1 MPRKPRQTKAK
12 QEPVGVDADADADP
26 PSVEPYAVLGIER
39 TATADQ
45 VKSAYR
51 KAALRCHPDKAA
63 ADDKEA
69 AHEKFQQV
77 ALAYAVLS
85 DERRRRRYD
94 ATGNTAESL
103 KVGDD
108 DDDDDFNWTD
118 FFREQTAAMVDGALI
133 DSIRRE
139 YQGSEEERHDVL
151 RAYEQHEGD
160 MDALYEEIMCSSVV
174 DDDTRFRHIIDQAIA
189 DGTAQPHKAYPLLP
203 VSRSQLQLLPQ
214 SLPQSPPQSLPPSL
228 PQSLPQSLPPGNPAP
243 TRLLPP
249 LGPEPGRKSETS
261 VRRLVDVDT
270 LLSTDCR
277 EAGPSLPSSHPRPR
291 ILGRWPANAS
301 EPSTMSSAVGSA
313 PPAHSTSDSL
323 SARTQT
329 IPAVPAVAA
338 VNGHAG
344 SLDHSRRAP
353 PTVTPTGATGFLANG
368 GAVGASQ
375 NKPQASASL
384 GVNQQLG
391 HRAGA
396 PAPSPSPIPQ
406 PANPSGGRPPSS
418 FHGQG
423 NGVVFGQQPDQADA
437 SALARPLSQL
447 QLGDSH
453 IRRNSSQSVHSDVGN
468 HALPTGPQA
477 RSFSP
482 ARGQAFQYQGSPH
495 LQNRTPMINT
505 TPGGT
510 PYMQPNQMMPI
521 PGHNGV
527 PFYQSRLE
535 ARLGSAPPALL
546 PLEAVATVVAVAAA
560 AAAGEATAPD
570 PSIQQHY
577 NNQLGFYPQVTQY
590 PGFPP
595 SPRSA
600 YQQSAY
606 GAPPMQHTFSN
617 QPQPQSMS
625 RQSSQMSAS
634 DRPGPTL
641 DQHPHTPSLPAQP
654 PHGASRTPSVAAAAK
669 SNFAPP
675 KKTTITIKNAAGE
688 VVDFKNPK
696 PASAGSAAPEAA
708 QARADAG
715 HGAKTDE
722 EKRRAMQEAVKARIA
737 QDTKQDKADDTDKSA
752 DKPADK
758 PADVENEDDEF
769 ERMAAEMAAAEE
781 EEARREAEYAKKK
794 ATEKEARLKKE
805 REEAEEYERTMKKA
819 EAEAEAAELAR
830 EKERE
835 TGTGGTDD
843 EEKRRLF
850 AELTGKKASLGT
862 PASSDTPAGQTPG
875 QSGAATPVS
884 DVSMG
889 PPLRSLGSKRS
900 AKVAD
905 LTLDTKK
912 PVEPPE
918 PSATLRALQ
927 SARKLSDIASVSYPA
942 DIASP
947 NPALNQK
954 APAQRGFKYD
964 KAFLLQFQNIFKEKP
979 SLDWDARIRDALGDG
994 DASARA
1000 GGGAS
1005 ARTPMNRTASSNKM
1019 PPPGQ
1024 AFAMGTFGRP
1034 PLPSGTTSEQ
1044 RFAASNAA
1052 MRSGAIPGPF
1062 AQFNRAQMAPPMA
1075 RTPSNNPL
1083 GGGMPGSP
1091 RVAGSSR
1098 GGSRAESKRSKQ
1110 SAKHTQE
1117 ENKSMPLT
1125 AGMQI
1130 GTLHTSETGWKPH
1143 SAQQAAAALGPVPGG
1158 GDGHLDPAAVQ
1169 RKVKAALNKM
1179 TPNTFDKIS
1188 DQILDIA
1195 AQSETETDGR
1205 TLRQVIQL
1213 TFEKATD
1220 EAHWAPMYA
1229 NFCRKMLETMSPDVK
1244 DENIK
1249 DKNGQVVAGGNLFRK
1264 YLLNRCQEEFERGW
1278 KVNLPVRKEGETE
1291 EAVMLSDEYYQAA
1304 AAKRRGLGLVRFIG
1318 ELFKLGMLTERI
1330 MHECVKKL
1338 VDYEGT
1344 PEEAEVESLTSLLRT
1359 IGKQLDNPESKAQQ
1373 RMDVYFQ
1380 RIIATV
1386 DLPDLPSRLKFMLM
1400 DIVDLRRKNWVSKDD
1415 NKGPKTIAEI
1425 RAEEEE
1431 KAPGSLG
1438 PTLGPRTNSG
1448 RRGLGPG
1455 SLLSRGGEDS
1465 GASSRTGTPPA
1476 GREKEKKDE
1485 SSTNAFSALAALENE
1500 GPASPPSNPA
1510 SPPSQKSQPTIDR
1523 AQ

>member
-1 MPRKPRQTKAK
+1 
-12 QEPVGVDADADADP
+12 
-26 PSVEPYAVLGIER
+26 
-39 TATADQ
+39 
-45 VKSAYR
+45 
-51 KAALRCHPDKAA
+51 
-63 ADDKEA
+63 
-69 AHEKFQQV
+69 
-77 ALAYAVLS
+77 
-85 DERRRRRYD
+85 
-94 ATGNTAESL
+94 
-103 KVGDD
+103 
-108 DDDDDFNWTD
+108 
-118 FFREQTAAMVDGALI
+118 
-133 DSIRRE
+133 
-139 YQGSEEERHDVL
+139 
-151 RAYEQHEGD
+151 
-160 MDALYEEIMCSSVV
+160 
-174 DDDTRFRHIIDQAIA
+174 
-189 DGTAQPHKAYPLLP
+189 
-203 VSRSQLQLLPQ
+203 
-214 SLPQSPPQSLPPSL
+214 
-228 PQSLPQSLPPGNPAP
+228 
-243 TRLLPP
+243 
-249 LGPEPGRKSETS
+249 
-261 VRRLVDVDT
+261 
-270 LLSTDCR
+270 
-277 EAGPSLPSSHPRPR
+277 
-291 ILGRWPANAS
+291 
-301 EPSTMSSAVGSA
+301 MSSAVGSA
-313 PPAHSTSDSL
+313 LPAHSTSDSL

-344 SLDHSRRAP
+344 SVDHSRRP
-353 PTVTPTGATGFLANG
+353 PMTVTPTGATGFSANG
-368 GAVGASQ
+368 GVLGASQ
-375 NKPQASASL
+375 NKPQVQFGSLGAPDGPALEGTPLPVAHQASASL
-384 GVNQQLG
+384 GVNQVG
-391 HRAGA
+391 HRTGG

-418 FHGQG
+418 FQGQG

-437 SALARPLSQL
+437 SVLARPLSQL

-453 IRRNSSQSVHSDVGN
+453 MRRNSSQSVHSDGG
-468 HALPTGPQA
+468 APYAQ
-477 RSFSP
+477 SP
-482 ARGQAFQYQGSPH
+482 ARGQPFPYQGSPH

-510 PYMQPNQMMPI
+510 PYMQANQMMAI

-527 PFYQSRLE
+527 PYFQVKPPPPFPL
-535 ARLGSAPPALL
+535 APEPTRGPAGKRSTR
-546 PLEAVATVVAVAAA
+546 P
-560 AAAGEATAPD
+560 ATAPD

-577 NNQLGFYPQVTQY
+577 NNQMGFYPQVTQY
-590 PGFPP
+590 PSFPP
-595 SPRSA
+595 SPRSG
-600 YQQSAY
+600 YQPSPY
-606 GAPPMQHTFSN
+606 GGPPMPHTFN
-617 QPQPQSMS
+617 NQAQPQPMS
-625 RQSSQMSAS
+625 RQSSQMSAP
-634 DRPGPTL
+634 DRPASTL
-641 DQHPHTPSLPAQP
+641 DQHAHTASLPTQP
-654 PHGASRTPSVAAAAK
+654 PHSATRAPAVAAAK

-688 VVDFKNPK
+688 VVDFKN
-696 PASAGSAAPEAA
+696 
-708 QARADAG
+708 QN
-715 HGAKTDE
+715 AKTDE

-737 QDTKQDKADDTDKSA
+737 QDSKQDKADDSADDNADDKASDKAGDKAGDNSSDNAGEAEDSNDTDDSDEAADDKTDKDQDSDDAAKADSTTAEDAGPSA
-752 DKPADK
+752 HKQAATTPEVKIDAPDTEADQTAAPAPTEEEKPAN
-758 PADVENEDDEF
+758 AENEDDEF

-781 EEARREAEYAKKK
+781 EEARREEEYAKKK
-794 ATEKEARLKKE
+794 AAEKESRLKKE
-805 REEAEEYERTMKKA
+805 REEAEEYERNMKQA
-819 EAEAEAAELAR
+819 EAEAEAVELAR

-835 TGTGGTDD
+835 STGTDD

-850 AELTGKKASLGT
+850 AELTGKKGGVAGAGHGT
-862 PASSDTPAGQTPG
+862 PASSDTPAGQTPA
-875 QSGAATPVS
+875 QSGTATPVS

-889 PPLRSLGSKRS
+889 PPLRSQGSKRT
-900 AKVAD
+900 KVAE

-927 SARKLSDIASVSYPA
+927 SARKLNDISKVSYPSE
-942 DIASP
+942 IASP
-947 NPALNQK
+947 NPALNHN
-954 APAQRGFKYD
+954 APAQRAFKYD

-979 SLDWDARIRDALGDG
+979 TLDWDTRIRDALGDG
-994 DASARA
+994 DASARS
-1000 GGGAS
+1000 GGPS
-1005 ARTPMNRTASSNKM
+1005 ARTLMNRTASNKM
-1019 PPPGQ
+1019 APPHQ
-1024 AFAMGTFGRP
+1024 TFAMGTFGRP
-1034 PLPSGTTSEQ
+1034 PLQSGSTSEQ
-1044 RFAASNAA
+1044 RFAASTAA
-1052 MRSGAIPGPF
+1052 MRGGALPGPF
-1062 AQFNRAQMAPPMA
+1062 AFGRGQMAPSA
-1075 RTPSNNPL
+1075 VRTPSNNPL
-1083 GGGMPGSP
+1083 GAMPGSP
-1091 RVAGSSR
+1091 RGTGSSR
-1098 GGSRAESKRSKQ
+1098 AGSRPDGSRRPRQ
-1110 SAKHTQE
+1110 SGKPAQE
-1117 ENKSMPLT
+1117 DNKAMPLT

-1143 SAQQAAAALGPVPGG
+1143 NAQQSSALGPVPGG
-1158 GDGHLDPAAVQ
+1158 GDGHLDPATVQ

-1179 TPNTFDKIS
+1179 TPNTFEKIS

-1195 AQSETETDGR
+1195 AQSKSETDGR

-1229 NFCRKMLETMSPDVK
+1229 NFCRKMLETMSADIK

-1278 KVNLPVRKEGETE
+1278 KVNLPARKEGETE

-1380 RIIATV
+1380 RISATV
-1386 DLPDLPSRLKFMLM
+1386 ELPDLPSRLKFMLM
-1400 DIVDLRRKNWVSKDD
+1400 DIVDLRRKGWVSKDD

-1431 KAPGSLG
+1431 RSRQAELQRLASQSRGGRGGPPPHGRGDARSFSGAGYGHVPPPDNSNRVNTDDLRRLGNRNARNAPGSHTGSLG

-1476 GREKEKKDE
+1476 SRDKEKKDE

-1510 SPPSQKSQPTIDR
+1510 SPPSQKSQPNIDR
-1523 AQ
+1523 ARSRSPGRAAE

>member
-1 MPRKPRQTKAK
+1 LLPEQDSKSDTVTTTTERSAVNRP
-12 QEPVGVDADADADP
+12 PHSSLVG
-26 PSVEPYAVLGIER
+26 
-39 TATADQ
+39 
-45 VKSAYR
+45 
-51 KAALRCHPDKAA
+51 AAR
-63 ADDKEA
+63 
-69 AHEKFQQV
+69 
-77 ALAYAVLS
+77 S
-85 DERRRRRYD
+85 
-94 ATGNTAESL
+94 
-103 KVGDD
+103 
-108 DDDDDFNWTD
+108 TD
-118 FFREQTAAMVDGALI
+118 FTV
-133 DSIRRE
+133 
-139 YQGSEEERHDVL
+139 
-151 RAYEQHEGD
+151 
-160 MDALYEEIMCSSVV
+160 
-174 DDDTRFRHIIDQAIA
+174 
-189 DGTAQPHKAYPLLP
+189 K
-203 VSRSQLQLLPQ
+203 
-214 SLPQSPPQSLPPSL
+214 
-228 PQSLPQSLPPGNPAP
+228 
-243 TRLLPP
+243 
-249 LGPEPGRKSETS
+249 PGRSPCL
-261 VRRLVDVDT
+261 RT
-270 LLSTDCR
+270 LGHAHSAL
-277 EAGPSLPSSHPRPR
+277 
-291 ILGRWPANAS
+291 PANAS
-301 EPSTMSSAVGSA
+301 EPSIMSSAVGSA
-313 PPAHSTSDSL
+313 PPAHTTSDSL

-329 IPAVPAVAA
+329 IPAVPAVPA
-338 VNGHAG
+338 VNGHSA
-344 SLDHSRRAP
+344 SLDHSRRP
-353 PTVTPTGATGFLANG
+353 PLTVTPTGATGFNPNAGVLG
-368 GAVGASQ
+368 VSH
-375 NKPQASASL
+375 NKPQVQFGSLGALPDGPALDSSSPPVAHQATVNL
-384 GVNQQLG
+384 GVNQLG
-391 HRAGA
+391 PRGSA

-418 FHGQG
+418 FSGQG
-423 NGVVFGQQPDQADA
+423 NGVVFGQQPDQADP
-437 SALARPLSQL
+437 SVLARPLSQL

-453 IRRNSSQSVHSDVGN
+453 MRRNSSQSVHSDVGG
-468 HALPTGPQA
+468 HALPTGPQG
-477 RSFSP
+477 RSFVQPGRGRSGPGGKAGAPYAQSP
-482 ARGQAFQYQGSPH
+482 ARGQPFQYQGSPH
-495 LQNRTPMINT
+495 LQSRTPMINT

-527 PFYQSRLE
+527 PYFQVMPPPPPFSPAPEPTRGQAGKRWTPRRGGRSGRSSRRGSTDHRAPRISRDPASDNYVPLPQSP
-535 ARLGSAPPALL
+535 PPALPESSEDVPAWL
-546 PLEAVATVVAVAAA
+546 PVQSLLPITLPRDLIPDLSPASGNFEHWLTHNPQ
-560 AAAGEATAPD
+560 TAPD

-577 NNQLGFYPQVTQY
+577 NNQMGFYPQVGQY

-595 SPRSA
+595 SPRSG
-600 YQQSAY
+600 YQHSAY

-625 RQSSQMSAS
+625 RQSSQMSVP
-634 DRPGPTL
+634 DRPASTL
-641 DQHPHTPSLPAQP
+641 DQQHPHTPSLPTQQ
-654 PHGASRTPSVAAAAK
+654 PHGVARTPAVTPAK

-675 KKTTITIKNAAGE
+675 KKTTVTIKNAAGE
-688 VVDFKNPK
+688 V
-696 PASAGSAAPEAA
+696 A
-708 QARADAG
+708 
-715 HGAKTDE
+715 AKTDE

-737 QDTKQDKADDTDKSA
+737 AQDTKQEDAADKAGEVEKTNGTADAA
-752 DKPADK
+752 DKHEDAGDATKATTTASEDAPVSAEKQPAVVSEVEAAPAEPSEVEVVDPKVPEVKVDPAPSTTQEEEK
-758 PADVENEDDEF
+758 PAKDENEDDEF
-769 ERMAAEMAAAEE
+769 ERIAAEMAAAEE

-794 ATEKEARLKKE
+794 AAEKEARLKKE

-835 TGTGGTDD
+835 TGGAED

-850 AELTGKKASLGT
+850 AELTGKKAGLGT
-862 PASSDTPAGQTPG
+862 PALVETPAAQTPG
-875 QSGAATPVS
+875 QSGTATPVS

-889 PPLRSLGSKRS
+889 PPLRSLGSKRGK
-900 AKVAD
+900 AAE

-927 SARKLSDIASVSYPA
+927 SARKLQDISKVSYPSE
-942 DIASP
+942 IASP
-947 NPALNQK
+947 NPALNQN
-954 APAQRGFKYD
+954 APVHRGFKYD
-964 KAFLLQFQNIFKEKP
+964 KTFLLQFQNIFKEKP
-979 SLDWDARIRDALGDG
+979 TLDWDARIRDALGDG
-994 DASARA
+994 DASARP
-1000 GGGAS
+1000 GGAS
-1005 ARTPMNRTASSNKM
+1005 ARTPMNRTASNKM
-1019 PPPGQ
+1019 ALPGQ
-1024 AFAMGTFGRP
+1024 GFAMGTFGRP
-1034 PLPSGTTSEQ
+1034 PLAPGSTSEQ
-1044 RFAASNAA
+1044 RFAASNAAA

-1062 AQFNRAQMAPPMA
+1062 AQFSRGQMAPPMA
-1075 RTPSNNPL
+1075 RTPSNNPM
-1083 GGGMPGSP
+1083 GGMPGSP
-1091 RVAGSSR
+1091 RVGGSSR

-1110 SAKHTQE
+1110 NTKQSQE

-1143 SAQQAAAALGPVPGG
+1143 SAGQGSALGPVPGG
-1158 GDGHLDPAAVQ
+1158 GEGYLDPAMVQ

-1195 AQSETETDGR
+1195 AQSKSESDGR

-1229 NFCRKMLETMSPDVK
+1229 NFCRKMLETMSSDIK

-1278 KVNLPVRKEGETE
+1278 KVNLPPRAEGVTE
-1291 EAVMLSDEYYQAA
+1291 EAAMLSDEYYVAA

-1380 RIIATV
+1380 RISATME
-1386 DLPDLPSRLKFMLM
+1386 LPDLPSRLKFLLM

-1431 KAPGSLG
+1431 KARQAELQRLASQSRGGRGGPPPLGRGDARSFSSGYGHVPPPDNSNRVNTDDLRRLGNRNARNAPGSLG

-1476 GREKEKKDE
+1476 GREKEKKDG

-1510 SPPSQKSQPTIDR
+1510 SPPSQKSQPDIAR
-1523 AQ
+1523 ARSKSPGKATE